1 MDYHHHYNF
10 CFAKTDREEVFKT
23 GQPEDE
29 ELLNLAHEIES
40 IWRSFGLLVGL
51 EAPTLTEID
60 ERHPRAS
67 DNTHAVLREWKEL
80 LGSGATYEAL
90 IVLLGDTFINGYD
103 LMERFCSQE
112 EGKKL
117 KLKERPRFFLFL
129 FSLP

>member
-10 CFAKTDREEVFKT
+10 CFAKTDREEVFKI

-29 ELLNLAHEIES
+29 ELLSLAREIES

-60 ERHPRAS
+60 KRYPRAL
-67 DNTHAVLREWKEL
+67 DKTYAVLRKWKEL

-90 IVLLGDTFINGYD
+90 AVLLNNAFINRRD
-103 LMERFCSQE
+103 LIERFCCHE

-117 KLKERPRFFLFL
+117 KLKEQPRFFLFL

>member
-10 CFAKTDREEVFKT
+10 CFAKTGREEVFKI

-29 ELLNLAHEIES
+29 ELLSLAHEIES

-60 ERHPRAS
+60 ERYPRAS
-67 DNTHAVLREWKEL
+67 DKTYAVLRKWKEL
-80 LGSGATYEAL
+80 LGSGASYRAL
-90 IVLLGDTFINGYD
+90 ALLLDNAFINGRD
-103 LMERFCSQE
+103 LIKTYCHE

-117 KLKERPRFFLFL
+117 KLKEQPRFFLFL